1 MHESSKNGCSKR
13 SRKKY
18 VCYLDQKEEK
28 RMSSIV
34 SFLGNAVLLAIA
46 AIVATVVA
54 VLIIGRI
61 FEG

>member
-1 MHESSKNGCSKR
+1 
-13 SRKKY
+13 
-18 VCYLDQKEEK
+18 
-28 RMSSIV
+28 MSSIV

-46 AIVATVVA
+46 AIVATVV

>member
-1 MHESSKNGCSKR
+1 
-13 SRKKY
+13 
-18 VCYLDQKEEK
+18 
-28 RMSSIV
+28 MSSIV

-46 AIVATVVA
+46 AIVATVATVVA

>member
-1 MHESSKNGCSKR
+1 
-13 SRKKY
+13 
-18 VCYLDQKEEK
+18 
-28 RMSSIV
+28 MSSIV